1 MIINPG
7 EINLD
12 EALMICQETLK
23 KAREEDFMPLTVT
36 VVDVAGVVRATLA
49 EEGSGPTRAHVAYAK
64 ASTCLAF
71 GASTNTLRS
80 VLEDQPRL
88 DKAFTGMQMLAG
100 GNLIPTPG
108 GLLIQKDGKN
118 IGAIGVSGDR
128 SDQDEI
134 CAVAGIEAA
143 GLTVG
148 HSSAT

>member
-1 MIINPG
+1 MILNPG

-12 EALMICQETLK
+12 EALKICQETLK
-23 KAREEDFMPLTVT
+23 KGRKEKFMPLTVT
-36 VVDVAGVVRATLA
+36 VLDVAGVVRATLA
-49 EEGSGPTRAHVAYAK
+49 DQGSGSTRANVAYAK
-64 ASTCLAF
+64 AATCLAF
-71 GASTNTLRS
+71 GASTNILRG

-88 DKAFTGMQMLAG
+88 DKAFTGMQILAG

-134 CAVAGIEAA
+134 AAIAGIEAT

-148 HSSAT
+148 HSQAS

>member
-1 MIINPG
+1 MPRDI
-7 EINLD
+7 
-12 EALMICQETLK
+12 K
-23 KAREEDFMPLTVT
+23 KRQRRRIYALTVT
-36 VVDVAGVVRATLA
+36 VIDVGGVVRATLA
-49 EEGSGPTRAHVAYAK
+49 EDGSGPTRANVAYAK

-71 GASTNTLRS
+71 GASSNTLRGI
-80 VLEDQPRL
+80 LEDQPRL
-88 DKAFTGMQMLAG
+88 DKAFTGMQILAG

-134 CAVAGIEAA
+134 AAVAGIEAA

-148 HSSAT
+148 HSQIT

>member
-1 MIINPG
+1 MILNPG

-12 EALMICQETLK
+12 EALKICQETLK
-23 KAREEDFMPLTVT
+23 KGREEKFMPLTVT
-36 VVDVAGVVRATLA
+36 VLDVAGVVRATLA
-49 EEGSGPTRAHVAYAK
+49 EQGSGSTRANVAYAK
-64 ASTCLAF
+64 AATCLAF
-71 GASTNTLRS
+71 GASTNILRG

-88 DKAFTGMQMLAG
+88 DKAFTGMQILAG

-134 CAVAGIEAA
+134 AAIAGIEAT
-143 GLTVG
+143 GLKVG
-148 HSSAT
+148 HSQAS

>member
-1 MIINPG
+1 MILNPG

-12 EALMICQETLK
+12 AALKICQETLK

-36 VVDVAGVVRATLA
+36 VIDVGGVVRATLA
-49 EEGSGPTRAHVAYAK
+49 EDGSGPTRANVAYAK

-71 GASTNTLRS
+71 GASSNTLRGI
-80 VLEDQPRL
+80 LEDQPRL
-88 DKAFTGMQMLAG
+88 DKAFTGMQILAG

-134 CAVAGIEAA
+134 AAVAGIEAA

-148 HSSAT
+148 HSQIT

>member
-1 MIINPG
+1 MILNPG

-12 EALMICQETLK
+12 EALKICQETLK
-23 KAREEDFMPLTVT
+23 KGREEKFMPLTVT
-36 VVDVAGVVRATLA
+36 VLDVAGVVRATLA
-49 EEGSGPTRAHVAYAK
+49 EEGSGSTRANVAYAK
-64 ASTCLAF
+64 AASCLAF
-71 GASTNTLRS
+71 GASTNILRG

-88 DKAFTGMQMLAG
+88 DKAFTGMQILAG

-134 CAVAGIEAA
+134 AAIAGIEAT
-143 GLTVG
+143 GLKVG
-148 HSSAT
+148 HSQAS